1 MFMFLLLNLNR
12 YQRPRIKLIDNSDK
26 DIETIPLIN
35 FQVDVDVTGTNAQAN
50 YTLTYKSLDKKSLV
64 EAKLELPFDF
74 DVIVSDVSLEYKD
87 KILIGQIM
95 KSSNVNYVYNN
106 EKQDKNVVMIVERY
120 FNYISIDLAGIEPN
134 ELFTAKISTYTVLD
148 LKFDQKENNFFRRY
162 AFPISMVP
170 YYTPLNSNN
179 EYENYKNTYIL
190 PNVNYSFNFNL
201 KTLDGRISSESISS
215 FKSKSNGT
223 IKWNDTSFSYSG
235 EVPNDVIVD
244 IISQSP
250 NTSVEMIIE
259 QFENSTVT
267 EISIPHSYLKNIR
280 KSKIIIEKNHMYF

>member
-1 MFMFLLLNLNR
+1 MFLLLNLNR